1 MKQLMER
8 AAMFAAM
15 VCSVASAQA
24 VEVAAPIPFRAMAK
38 VWINET
44 GQPSKVEATSGLPL
58 AVRASIE
65 EQVATWRFQS
75 PVVDGVA
82 RGGITYVSLGAC
94 AVPEPD
100 GSLRLALGYKGNGPG
115 YADDAVRL
123 QPPRFP
129 IEMAQKRL
137 SGEWKVD
144 YIVEPDGSTTFVG
157 IVESKPRQPNV
168 KIVEPTLRA
177 WVKSLRFMP
186 EQIAGAPVRTRLST
200 PISFLTGS
208 SSEKADMA
216 ERKRVLENS
225 QECSAVLDA
234 DAGDRPVAV
243 DSPFRRVDAG

>member
-1 MKQLMER
+1 MKKLMGS
-8 AAMFAAM
+8 AAVLAGLA
-15 VCSVASAQA
+15 CSDASAQA
-24 VEVAAPIPFRAMAK
+24 ADASAPIPFRATAK
-38 VWINET
+38 VWINDA
-44 GQPSKVEATSGLPL
+44 GQPTQVEATSGLPP
-58 AVRASIE
+58 AVRTSIE
-65 EQVATWRFQS
+65 REVSTWRFQS
-75 PVVDGVA
+75 PVVDGIP

-94 AVPEPD
+94 AVPAPD

-144 YIVEPDGSTTFVG
+144 YIVEPDGSTTFLGV
-157 IVESKPRQPNV
+157 VESKPRQANV

-186 EQIAGAPVRTRLST
+186 EHVAGAPVRTRLST
-200 PISFLTGS
+200 PISFMTGS
-208 SSEKADMA
+208 SSQKADMA
-216 ERKRVLENS
+216 EQNRALENS

-234 DAGDRPVAV
+234 DADARPVAV